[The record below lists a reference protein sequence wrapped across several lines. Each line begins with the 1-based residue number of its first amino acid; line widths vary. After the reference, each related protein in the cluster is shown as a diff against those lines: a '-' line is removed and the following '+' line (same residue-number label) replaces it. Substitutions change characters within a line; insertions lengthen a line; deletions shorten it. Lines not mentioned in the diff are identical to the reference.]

1 MLDLK
6 VNKKMLQNHL
16 SKKCGQVVLLKD
28 LHNIG
33 SSSKD
38 SGLSGLEEAIDEL
51 KKIPGIDYLHE
62 SSCHFLCCTLKNG
75 SVQITKKKTGLSY
88 KTKSFVQVDMYTWVE
103 Q

>member
-38 SGLSGLEEAIDEL
+38 SGLSGIEEAIKEL
-51 KKIPGIDYLHE
+51 KKIPGIAYYLIVI
-62 SSCHFLCCTLKNG
+62 SSCHFLCCTLKNR
-75 SVQITKKKTGLSY
+75 SV
-88 KTKSFVQVDMYTWVE
+88 
-103 Q
+103 